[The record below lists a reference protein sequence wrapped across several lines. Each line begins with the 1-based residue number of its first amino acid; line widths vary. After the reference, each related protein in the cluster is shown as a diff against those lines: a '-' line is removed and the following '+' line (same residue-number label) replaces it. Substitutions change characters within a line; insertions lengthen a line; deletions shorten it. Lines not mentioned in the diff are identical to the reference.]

1 MLTRSKLVR
10 GDVLATSAA
19 DSGVPRAD
27 VLDRASGP
35 VLAETLAAP
44 NPVTVL
50 SAQNLQNDVIQ
61 STKSIN
67 SQRSSQSKSS
77 ATVRA
82 LRATAEAKLAR
93 QQLERQ
99 VQLENERRRIEEL
112 ELAAELAS
120 IDAGHSSKSSSH
132 LSSRTAAWVADQASQ
147 SVNQIDR
154 NILSSH
160 NRQRVPTFH
169 NNENP
174 SDIEKLATA
183 IASAVL
189 STGTYPFVGRCV
201 LVRNL
206 KW

>member
-120 IDAGHSSKSSSH
+120 IDAGHSSRI
-132 LSSRTAAWVADQASQ
+132 LFQ
-147 SVNQIDR
+147 STWKVGMGWDDELPLAIVRYWTSGKPNSLAGWQHVGS
-154 NILSSH
+154 NIK
-160 NRQRVPTFH
+160 NVR
-169 NNENP
+169 
-174 SDIEKLATA
+174 SD
-183 IASAVL
+183 V
-189 STGTYPFVGRCV
+189 V
-201 LVRNL
+201 
-206 KW
+206 